1 MRLRTTLVLLL
12 ILAGLGAY
20 LYWWEMPRS
29 EQEAKAKRLYDF
41 KPDDV
46 TELLLKYQDREVV
59 LRKVGEH
66 WRLTQPV
73 DAAADELTVK
83 NLINAIAECEVKRE
97 LEDIPSDLSPF
108 GLDQPFVSVTVKLK
122 DRELPAVI
130 VGKNAPV
137 GFSTYAR
144 KTDAEKIILVNAS
157 FRAGMDKQVKDF
169 RDKAILNFADDDVQR
184 FALVRAGETI
194 ALARKEGQWVIEQP
208 ASFPADGPT
217 VRSLLSTLRT
227 MRAVDFPTDQPADL
241 GRYGLDHP
249 RLKVVLFLGQ
259 DQAEKQVW
267 FGSENPDRKTEI
279 YVQTSAIPTVY
290 AVSDWVW
297 RDVNKTVSDL
307 RDKTVLA
314 FDQAK
319 LTSITVARADGT
331 SFRVLRQGGDNWTV
345 EGVEGKPATNTIR
358 LWVDDVHDLRGYEIA
373 TDQPGKLADFGFDP
387 PLLRFELFAEKDQRI
402 GEIRIGSVTNEQG
415 SKEYFAQ
422 GSAGPTVFKIRD
434 YVVTRLQ
441 KQPQDFIEK
450 PTPTP
455 GGATPTHADEPDDEG
470 VMEEEDLE

>member
-1 MRLRTTLVLLL
+1 MRFRTTLVLLL
-12 ILAGLGAY
+12 VLAGLGAY

-41 KPDDV
+41 KAEDV
-46 TELLLKYQDREVV
+46 TEVLLKYQDREVV

-66 WRLTQPV
+66 WRLIQPV

-97 LEDIPSDLSPF
+97 LEDTPNDLAPF

-122 DRELPAVI
+122 DRELPAVA

-137 GFSTYAR
+137 GFSTYVR
-144 KTDAEKIILVNAS
+144 KADTGKVLLVSSS
-157 FRAGMDKQVKDF
+157 FRAGMDKQVKDL

-184 FALVRAGETI
+184 FALVRPGETI
-194 ALARKEGQWVIEQP
+194 TVARKEDQWVIEQP
-208 ASFPADGPT
+208 ATFPADGAT

-241 GRYGLDHP
+241 GRYGLDQP
-249 RLKVVLFLGQ
+249 RLKVVLFLGK

-267 FGSENPDRKTEI
+267 FGSENPDKKTEI

-297 RDVNKTVSDL
+297 RDVNKTVTDL

-314 FDQAK
+314 FDKAK
-319 LTSITVARADGT
+319 LSTIAVTRSDGT
-331 SFRVLRQGGDNWTV
+331 SFRIVRQDGDNWTV

-358 LWVDDVHDLRGYEIA
+358 MWVDDVHDLRGYDIA
-373 TDQPGKLADFGFDP
+373 TDQPSKLVEFGLDA
-387 PLLRFELFAEKDQRI
+387 PLLRFQFFAGKDERI
-402 GEIRIGSVTNEQG
+402 GEVRIGSVTNDQG
-415 SKEYFAQ
+415 AKEYFAQ
-422 GSAGPTVFKIRD
+422 GSTSPTVFKVRD

-455 GGATPTHADEPDDEG
+455 GGPTPTSNADGD
-470 VMEEEDLE
+470 EEEPLDEEALD